1 MPLSAYSGLI
11 RALTP
16 TGTGTGSAAAP
27 SVAFMREDNRL
38 EIGGTEI
45 INSGFYLVRNN
56 HAARDLLQRWM
67 DAINREPVTS
77 KKMISDQEFLN
88 RLLRGEASPPSLA
101 QKWAYFDSSNV
112 TATMD
117 LAVQPNAIAFHPVGR
132 QTVGSDAVEMLNADR
147 KLAAMRQL
155 YARRRLAANDPSMA
169 TRARPVPARWR
180 AARRSSSPSLA
191 LAGGQKSE
199 ILFIGARHASRGSP
213 AGRHAQGLNAYN
225 PLSLSP
231 GSRGLG

>member
-16 TGTGTGSAAAP
+16 TGTGTGTGTGSAAAP

-38 EIGGTEI
+38 EIGGTEM

-117 LAVQPNAIAFHPVGR
+117 LAVQPSAIAFHPVGR

-169 TRARPVPARWR
+169 TRWRARPVPARWR
-180 AARRSSSPSLA
+180 AAPPLKQPLVRWLWLEAKRVRSCS
-191 LAGGQKSE
+191 
-199 ILFIGARHASRGSP
+199 
-213 AGRHAQGLNAYN
+213 
-225 PLSLSP
+225 
-231 GSRGLG
+231 